1 MSVTPL
7 GDALDEKIDDEST
20 LKKQIDASK
29 VVNIAQDVLEDMF
42 GKEQALHANPQY
54 LKNRTL
60 TITCSSSTMAQ
71 EIRLN
76 QEDLV
81 KKINNKLG
89 TDRVDTIRYLS

>member
-7 GDALDEKIDDEST
+7 GDALEEKIDDEST
-20 LKKQIDASK
+20 LKQQIDASK
-29 VVNIAQDVLEDMF
+29 VVEIAQKVLEDMF
-42 GKEQALHANPQY
+42 GSEQAVHANPQY

-76 QEDLV
+76 QDKIVE
-81 KKINNKLG
+81 KINQKLG
-89 TDRVDTIRYLS
+89 TDKVDTIRYLS